1 MNNNRYASLQS
12 SVAARVA
19 TLVVG
24 IASALMLTINGL
36 RLGQVLPDLVTLKL
50 LAPLGAGFGAL
61 AIAGILWN
69 VRAKGPRFTALIALT
84 GLAAIMGT
92 IGLVVVEV
100 ASHYVLSWVGDAERA
115 NLLGGSLGAF
125 FAGAAIFFLVAMLSF
140 CAALLAGR
148 AAPWPPVALVALGA
162 VLIGLRTLF
171 PAALATVGVIALGVG
186 VALLA
191 YAVTRSRGDDG
202 GRGAAAAA

>member
-1 MNNNRYASLQS
+1 MDNNRYALLQS
-12 SVAARVA
+12 STTARAA

-36 RLGQVLPDLVTLKL
+36 RLGQVLPDLVALEL

-69 VRAKGPRFTALIALT
+69 VRAKGPRSAALIALT

-100 ASHYVLSWVGDAERA
+100 ASHYVLSSVGDGERA
-115 NLLGGSLGAF
+115 NLLDGSLGAF
-125 FAGAAIFFLVAMLSF
+125 FAGAAIFFLVAMLAF
-140 CAALLAGR
+140 CSALLAGR
-148 AAPWPPVALVALGA
+148 AAPWPPVVLVALGA

-171 PAALATVGVIALGVG
+171 PPTLAIAGVIVLGVG

-191 YAVTRSRGDDG
+191 YAVTRARD
-202 GRGAAAAA
+202 GAARGPAAV